1 MIVVL
6 LVIDQ
11 GAFGL
16 RDDEL
21 PGRSSIL
28 ATLGARIGLE
38 WLTNLGFN
46 ALNFGLNAWI
56 ALLTTV
62 TSLIVIRDAFAPSHT
77 IFKFKLWY

>member
-28 ATLGARIGLE
+28 ATLGA
-38 WLTNLGFN
+38 
-46 ALNFGLNAWI
+46 
-56 ALLTTV
+56 
-62 TSLIVIRDAFAPSHT
+62 SLARTIVRSPADVA
-77 IFKFKLWY
+77 

>member
-28 ATLGARIGLE
+28 ATLGRPDRSRMAHELGLQRPQFRPE
-38 WLTNLGFN
+38 RMDSF
-46 ALNFGLNAWI
+46 AHDCDFAH
-56 ALLTTV
+56 
-62 TSLIVIRDAFAPSHT
+62 RD
-77 IFKFKLWY
+77 